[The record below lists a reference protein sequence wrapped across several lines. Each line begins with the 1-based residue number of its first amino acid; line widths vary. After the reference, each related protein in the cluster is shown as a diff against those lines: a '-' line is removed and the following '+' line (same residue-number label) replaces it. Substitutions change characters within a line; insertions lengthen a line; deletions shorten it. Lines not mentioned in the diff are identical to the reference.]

1 HPIIDESELKGFY
14 PVCGFSG
21 HGFKLSPVVGML
33 VAQQVLGQWGRGKTD
48 VPADFFKRNRQKLG
62 SNWGGVMA

>member
-1 HPIIDESELKGFY
+1 MPGFY

-33 VAQQVLGQWGRGKTD
+33 VARQVLGQWGRGKTE
-48 VPADFFKRNRQKLG
+48 VPADFFRRNRKQLG
-62 SNWGGVMA
+62 TNWGGVMA